1 MKKRVLSAFLLL
13 TFVFVL
19 SACSSQSGG
28 NTTPSGGG
36 GSSGNTVSIE
46 NFSFNPSVLTVTVG
60 TTVVWTNN
68 DTAVHTIKSATFN
81 SKDLSKGDTFEYKFD
96 KAGTYDYSCG
106 IHPTMTGRIIVTESG
121 SQGGY

>member
-96 KAGTYDYSCG
+96 KAGKSDRS
-106 IHPTMTGRIIVTESG
+106 HVVL
-121 SQGGY
+121 